1 MQSHLILKTNL
12 GDRYYFYPHLHILQ
26 HAEYSLFESLF
37 LIHFWPIRVLLCAP
51 GLPYPLDSVW
61 VRPLGVTTGD
71 WRVGAGNTSFSLSP
85 FQPKGSKLP
94 AVAGLWAPWH
104 LLVPLALNTLPEIVS
119 SLNCLHRS
127 QLSVPSI
134 SCWNS
139 DKLIFDLWTPCQRSC
154 PLLHLLPSSKCYI
167 FVCLEMSVWLYL
179 KGADLTYKV
188 THFSG
193 EHRLFRPFTVGTIF
207 CSYIYIFMGISP
219 LRGITTSYSPVCG

>member
-12 GDRYYFYPHLHILQ
+12 GDRYYFYPHSHILQ
-26 HAEYSLFESLF
+26 HAEYSLLESLF

-104 LLVPLALNTLPEIVS
+104 LLVSLALHTLPEIVS

-154 PLLHLLPSSKCYI
+154 PLNFFTYCLLLNAI
-167 FVCLEMSVWLYL
+167 FLFVCLFGNVCLALFEGSWSYL
-179 KGADLTYKV
+179 
-188 THFSG
+188 
-193 EHRLFRPFTVGTIF
+193 
-207 CSYIYIFMGISP
+207 
-219 LRGITTSYSPVCG
+219 